1 MKGMETLNRF
11 VEKTI
16 AEKFSDFAQE
26 LTFERI
32 PPAVIEKSKDLMLD
46 TLGIC
51 ISSSR
56 LDFGMA
62 ALNLTAGWGG
72 IPESSLIGSGKRV
85 PAQNAA
91 FANGVLGHGQDYDDT
106 HTESVVHPSACLV
119 PVALAVGEQ
128 QGSSGKEVLTALVA
142 GLEVMIGIG
151 MPALNRFHLRGF
163 HTTSICGTFASSL
176 VAAKLM
182 GMDKEKMVE
191 SLGISGSFTSGLL
204 ECIPSAS
211 WAKRLHAGWAGLC
224 GIVAAQLA
232 NSGYTGPK
240 TVFEGRL
247 GVYHSFLRSESLDLD
262 VVTKGLGRDWE
273 TLNIRPKLYPCCHYL
288 QSYLDA
294 VSFMRKKFSI
304 DPMEIT
310 GIECKVA
317 QGAVN
322 IICEPREKKLAPETD
337 YDARFSL
344 SFAISLMLAKGKA
357 GVEEFSERYLKD
369 KEIRN
374 LMRAIRYKVEPSYL
388 VKDMPGHVAVRLK
401 NGDHYEHEIKQVR
414 GDAFHPISREELL
427 EKFNQNTAS
436 FNQERSKRIA
446 EMIFGFDRLKR
457 MDELTKEMS

>member
-1 MKGMETLNRF
+1 MEGTIS
-11 VEKTI
+11 EKLAT
-16 AEKFSDFAQE
+16 FASE
-26 LTFERI
+26 MTFEKI
-32 PPAVIEKSKDLMLD
+32 PPAIIEKTKDLMLD

-56 LDFGMA
+56 LDFGTA
-62 ALNLTAGWGG
+62 ALNLITGWGG
-72 IPESSLIGSGKRV
+72 LRESSLIGSGEKV

-119 PVALAVGEQ
+119 PVALAVGER
-128 QGSSGKEVLTALVA
+128 QGSSGKEVLTALVG

-151 MPALNRFHLRGF
+151 MPALNQFHLRGF

-182 GMDKEKMVE
+182 GMDKGKMVE

-204 ECIPSAS
+204 ECIPFGS

-232 NSGYTGPK
+232 NTGYTGPI
-240 TVFEGRL
+240 TVFEGKL
-247 GVYHSFLRSESLDLD
+247 GVYNSFLRSESLNLD
-262 VVTKGLGRDWE
+262 VVTKGLGKNWE
-273 TLNIRPKLYPCCHYL
+273 TLNVRPKLYPCCHYL

-294 VSFMRKKFSI
+294 ISFMRKKFSI
-304 DPMEIT
+304 DPKEIT
-310 GIECKVA
+310 GIDCKVA

-322 IICEPREKKLAPETD
+322 IICEPWEKKLAPETG

-344 SFAISLMLAKGKA
+344 PFAISLMLAKGKA
-357 GVEEFSERYLKD
+357 GVEEFSERYLED

-374 LMRAIRYKVEPSYL
+374 LMRAIRYEVEPSYL

-401 NGDHYEHEIKQVR
+401 TGDHYEYEVKQVR
-414 GDAFHPISREELL
+414 GDALHPIQREELL
-427 EKFNQNTAS
+427 EKFDQNTL
-436 FNQERSKRIA
+436 FLDREKNKRIA
-446 EMIFGFDRLKR
+446 EIIFEFDRLKR
-457 MDELTKEMS
+457 INDLTKELS